1 MYKTN
6 IQAWQEVMRNIEQAE
21 KHKAICQRLFGQD
34 NLVGLSNK
42 QRDLFYKSL

>member
-6 IQAWQEVMRNIEQAE
+6 IQAWQEVMKNIDQAD
-21 KHKAICQRLFGQD
+21 KYKSICQRLFGQD

-42 QRDLFYKSL
+42 QRDLFYKSI